1 MSSDAKAKHI
11 EQAMSK
17 RYAKVARRL
26 VVAER
31 KLREFQSMRPKKQQ
45 QFGQSEAALLEAV
58 GEAELQLQLL
68 ERELDGAEVK
78 RARSVLRALRK
89 IELPRGRFERSKAKK
104 RFESKHAVK
113 GRTVQGGAPGLGKK
127 S

>member
-1 MSSDAKAKHI
+1 MSRDAKLRHS
-11 EQAMSK
+11 EQALSK

-45 QFGQSEAALLEAV
+45 QCGQSETALLEAV
-58 GEAELQLQLL
+58 EEAETQLRLL
-68 ERELDGAEVK
+68 ESGLEGAKLK
-78 RARSVLRALRK
+78 RARTVLRELRK
-89 IELPRGRFERSKAKK
+89 IELSPSRFERSKARK
-104 RFESKHAVK
+104 RFESKHEVK
-113 GRTVQGGAPGLGKK
+113 GRMVRGGAPGLGKK